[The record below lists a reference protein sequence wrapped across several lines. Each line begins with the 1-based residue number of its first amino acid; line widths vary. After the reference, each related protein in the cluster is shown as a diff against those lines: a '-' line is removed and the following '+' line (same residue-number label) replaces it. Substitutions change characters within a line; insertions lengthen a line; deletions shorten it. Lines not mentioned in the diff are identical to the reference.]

1 MNKRRLSKAPS
12 IQSLT
17 AEQETQAQQLAQA
30 IAAKTQEE
38 ILRMTRLLVSKQ
50 DHELFGETEFQIR
63 DIVHQI
69 GAHAIQTAVNQR
81 KKGGTPD
88 RA

>member
-1 MNKRRLSKAPS
+1 MSKRRVPKVPVRLELSAD
-12 IQSLT
+12 
-17 AEQETQAQQLAQA
+17 QEARAQELARL

-69 GAHAIQTAVNQR
+69 GAHALQAAANQR
-81 KKGGTPD
+81 KKGGTRGP
-88 RA
+88 A